1 MENNHES
8 EYPRRPDA
16 KGHLRVLKL
25 LREWDPIG
33 VISKTHQNEYDTYA
47 PRLIRL
53 LDARCTPNRLA
64 EELQSIRTTNMA
76 LPESPITPSEERL
89 AENLVH
95 WWTHWKTANDTPP
108 S

>member
-33 VISKTHQNEYDTYA
+33 VISDTHQNEYDTYA

-53 LDARCTPNRLA
+53 LDAHCTHHRLA
-64 EELQSIRTTNMA
+64 EELRTIRTQDMG
-76 LPESPITPSEERL
+76 LRQSPVTASEKQL
-89 AENLVH
+89 AEALVH
-95 WWTHWKTANDTPP
+95 WWTDWKTNDTPL